1 MLVLNIP
8 KLYDKKQNATK
19 RNKTRFKAKQNLFEE
34 ILRQEIENA
43 NKKK

>member
-19 RNKTRFKAKQNLFEE
+19 RNIKPNKAKLNLFDE
-34 ILRQEIENA
+34 ILRKEIEKK
-43 NKKK
+43 NKTK